1 MDARI
6 LADLG
11 FCGVDPQA
19 TGRPVCHPSVL
30 LKLTSWLSQPSARRA
45 AGWSL
50 GWAQVEV
57 MWLTGR
63 LAPEVERMNRTL
75 REATVRRYHCDSH
88 DQLRQHLGPFPLR
101 LQLRQAPQDIEGAH
115 ALRSHLRGSDEEARL
130 QLDPTQFTP
139 GTTQITCVSIHPK
152 KRSLVPSCARLLA
165 RRPQAENL
173 FPGFPRPRSWDG
185 RVATCLFSCLRLL
198 QAIDTA

>member
-1 MDARI
+1 
-6 LADLG
+6 
-11 FCGVDPQA
+11 
-19 TGRPVCHPSVL
+19 
-30 LKLTSWLSQPSARRA
+30 
-45 AGWSL
+45 
-50 GWAQVEV
+50 

-88 DQLRQHLGPFPLR
+88 DQLWQHLGPFPLR

-130 QLDPTQFTP
+130 LQARPYP
-139 GTTQITCVSIHPK
+139 AHP
-152 KRSLVPSCARLLA
+152 RDYTNNVRIEFIQRNDRWCLRARGPW
-165 RRPQAENL
+165 R
-173 FPGFPRPRSWDG
+173 DG
-185 RVATCLFSCLRLL
+185 RKQKIFFPDFHDLEVGTAELQPACCSCLRLL